1 MNTILLAAVIV
12 LSLLPILFVS
22 LTFQHLPKNEE
33 YLIISIFAIV
43 MMTINMGMS
52 ASPGAIK
59 EKKSNRTFAALTST
73 LALLFLAS
81 SYGSNI
87 DNEDCSILLGLSVIS
102 FLLASVLGHFMK
114 DNNEEKEESQNI
126 LIYRIL
132 KTLFLL
138 TSLVLFMI
146 NLMLDENVYKDVK
159 SITLFT
165 VLAFV
170 FGVFYLG
177 ASVIELWVLL
187 NGLEGNY
194 EIEIICFPKITVPSI
209 TWSLI
214 KIVSSGL
221 MLSVF
226 GVLFGKTQNM
236 LDIISGILVG
246 LSIFSEHLLY

>member
-1 MNTILLAAVIV
+1 
-12 LSLLPILFVS
+12 
-22 LTFQHLPKNEE
+22 
-33 YLIISIFAIV
+33 
-43 MMTINMGMS
+43 
-52 ASPGAIK
+52 
-59 EKKSNRTFAALTST
+59 ST

-177 ASVIELWVLL
+177 ASVIELWGLL

-194 EIEIICFPKITVPSI
+194 EIEILCFPKITVPSI

-236 LDIISGILVG
+236 LDIISGI
-246 LSIFSEHLLY
+246 